1 MRAEVCLTE
10 VISQV
15 HSVMAMSE
23 RNAHERTELQCLYA
37 EYAVAV
43 NRALAVAQTE
53 GMFSQAFL
61 EADGR
66 AGEVRRRIREIGGLA
81 GEHWMT

>member
-1 MRAEVCLTE
+1 MCLVE
-10 VISQV
+10 VI
-15 HSVMAMSE
+15 SVMAMSE

-43 NRALAVAQTE
+43 NRALAVAQ

-66 AGEVRRRIREIGGLA
+66 AEL
-81 GEHWMT
+81 